1 MVHKLIRKTMN
12 TLKLLAFISLIFL
25 GTNLSAQKYITKN
38 GHIRFFSKTPM
49 ETIEANN
56 KQVNCALDTGTGDFV
71 FKILMKSFE
80 FEKALM
86 QEHFNENYAESDKYP
101 NAVFIG
107 KVANSADIDFLVD
120 GEYPAVIE
128 GDLTIH
134 GVTNKVKHSGK
145 FIVSG
150 SAIHGKSVFNV
161 KPEDYKIKI
170 PGAVSKKI
178 AESMEVTVDVKL
190 NRID

>member
-1 MVHKLIRKTMN
+1 MKTY
-12 TLKLLAFISLIFL
+12 KILLFAGLIFL
-25 GTNLSAQKYITKN
+25 GTNLSAQKYMTKN
-38 GHIRFFSKTPM
+38 GHIRFYSETPV
-49 ETIEANN
+49 ETIEAHN
-56 KQVNCALDTGTGDFV
+56 KQVNCALDSETGDFV

-101 NAVFIG
+101 NAMFKG
-107 KVANSADIDFLVD
+107 KVTNIADIDFSVD

-134 GVTNKVKHSGK
+134 GTTNKVKHSGTFTVK
-145 FIVSG
+145 G
-150 SAIHGKSVFNV
+150 GTIHGMAVFNV

-170 PGAVSKKI
+170 PSAVTKKN
-178 AESMEVTVDVKL
+178 ADSMEVTVDVKL
-190 NRID
+190 SAP